1 MILLDLSWLEL
12 ALAILVVIV
21 GTIIQCAVG
30 FGLALIA
37 APVLLLIDRDLVPG
51 PLIAAAL
58 SQVIWMAYKDRHAID
73 FSHFKAALFGRLIGT
88 PPAALLMGTISV
100 VAFDL
105 IFAALVLMA
114 VAISLVHTSIKAT
127 PRNIFLATM
136 VSGFMSTISSIGGPP
151 VALVYQNTSGPE
163 LRGNLAM
170 LFTMGCVISLTAL
183 TIIGR
188 FHLQDLYYS
197 LFLIVGV
204 IVGVLCSGPFK
215 RLIDKQSAR
224 PWLLGL
230 CTLSALL
237 VLVRA
242 MLAQF

>member
-1 MILLDLSWLEL
+1 MMLLDLSWWEL

-21 GTIIQCAVG
+21 GTIIQSAVG

-37 APVLLLIDRDLVPG
+37 APVLLLIDRNLVPG

-58 SQVIWMAYKDRHAID
+58 FQVIWMAYKNRHAID
-73 FSHFKAALFGRLIGT
+73 FSHFKAALLGRMIGT

-100 VAFDL
+100 IAFDL
-105 IFAALVLMA
+105 IFAAMVLIA

-127 PRNIFLATM
+127 PRNIFLATAL
-136 VSGFMSTISSIGGPP
+136 SGFMSTISSIGGPP

-188 FHLQDLYYS
+188 FHVQDLFYS

-230 CTLSALL
+230 CSLSALL
-237 VLVRA
+237 VLARA
-242 MLAQF
+242 LLALF

>member
-1 MILLDLSWLEL
+1 MMLLDLSWLEL
-12 ALAILVVIV
+12 GLAILVVIV
-21 GTIIQCAVG
+21 GTIIQSSVG
-30 FGLALIA
+30 FGLALVA
-37 APVLLLIDRDLVPG
+37 APVLLLIDRNLVPG

-58 SQVIWMAYKDRHAID
+58 FQVIWMAYKDRHAID

-100 VAFDL
+100 VVFDL
-105 IFAALVLMA
+105 IFAVLVLIA
-114 VAISLVHTSIKAT
+114 VAISLVHTTIKAT
-127 PRNIFLATM
+127 PRNIFLATIA
-136 VSGFMSTISSIGGPP
+136 SGFMSTISSIGGPP
-151 VALVYQNTSGPE
+151 VALVYQNTRGPE

-188 FHLQDLYYS
+188 FQVQDLLYS
-197 LFLIVGV
+197 LFLIMGV

-215 RLIDKQSAR
+215 RLIDKQSVR

-230 CTLSALL
+230 CTLSAFM
-237 VLVRA
+237 VLIRA
-242 MLAQF
+242 MLSLF

>member
-1 MILLDLSWLEL
+1 MMLLDLSWLEL
-12 ALAILVVIV
+12 GLAILVVIV
-21 GTIIQCAVG
+21 GTIIQSSVG

-37 APVLLLIDRDLVPG
+37 APVLLLIDRHLVPG

-58 SQVIWMAYKDRHAID
+58 SQVVWMAYKDRHAIN

-88 PPAALLMGTISV
+88 PPAAFLMGTMSV
-100 VAFDL
+100 MVFDL
-105 IFAALVLMA
+105 LFAVLVLIA
-114 VAISLVHTSIKAT
+114 VAISLIHTSIRAT
-127 PRNIFLATM
+127 PKNVFFATIA
-136 VSGFMSTISSIGGPP
+136 SGFMSTISSIGGPP
-151 VALVYQNTSGPE
+151 VALVYQNTSGSE

-170 LFTMGCVISLTAL
+170 LFAMGCVVSLTAL

-188 FHLQDLYYS
+188 FGLQDLYYS
-197 LFLIVGV
+197 LFLIIGV

-230 CTLSALL
+230 CSLSAFM
-237 VLVRA
+237 VLARA
-242 MLAQF
+242 MLSLF